1 MFRFWPLS
9 KINGTLG
16 KFVKIAGWEILKMC
30 LKVSGNLTG
39 GRSREGGGIFRRCVG
54 ISGNRIYTVHVHLQ
68 YMDGTCAKC
77 LGECTVR

>member
-39 GRSREGGGIFRRCVG
+39 GQEP
-54 ISGNRIYTVHVHLQ
+54 
-68 YMDGTCAKC
+68 
-77 LGECTVR
+77 